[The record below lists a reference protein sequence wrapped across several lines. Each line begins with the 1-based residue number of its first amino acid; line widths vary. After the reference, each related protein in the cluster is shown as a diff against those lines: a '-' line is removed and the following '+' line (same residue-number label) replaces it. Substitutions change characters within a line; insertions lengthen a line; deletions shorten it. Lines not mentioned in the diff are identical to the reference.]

1 MSRRWL
7 VLAVRPPDN
16 DEQAEALVVEC
27 LIELGGRA
35 VWEEAGRLVTHVAE
49 PDDPIAFLAHAEDR
63 LREVGGADLELESD
77 WQAHEDWAEI
87 WKRGLA
93 PRRLTPRLIVT
104 PSWET
109 PELQPGDIV
118 ITLDPGMAFGNA
130 EHGTTRGCLRLMD
143 DTVSA
148 GDRVLDIGTGSGILA
163 IAAVHLGAREVVGL
177 DGDPLA
183 CEASRENLVRNHAME
198 RVTIQ
203 ESWATVASLEGLGV
217 FDGLVAN
224 IESGILRP
232 LLPGIRAAVRPG
244 GWVILSGIL
253 GEELDSV
260 LQDAESH
267 DLVRPS
273 VDADGE
279 WRSVLLRRRG

>member
-7 VLAVRPPDN
+7 VLAVRSPD
-16 DEQAEALVVEC
+16 DEQAEALVVEG
-27 LIELGGRA
+27 LIDLGGRA

-49 PDDPIAFLAHAEDR
+49 PEDPSVFLAHAGRR
-63 LREVGGADLELESD
+63 LRELVGADLELESD
-77 WQAHEDWAEI
+77 WQAHEDWAEV

-93 PRRLTPRLIVT
+93 PRRLTPRLVVT

-109 PELQPGDIV
+109 PELRPGDIV

-143 DTVSA
+143 GTVSD
-148 GDRVLDIGTGSGILA
+148 GERVLDIGTGSGILA

-183 CEASRENLVRNHAME
+183 CEAARENLVRNDAME
-198 RVTIQ
+198 RVTLQ

-217 FDGLVAN
+217 FDGVVAN
-224 IESGILRP
+224 LESGILRP
-232 LLPGIRAAVRPG
+232 LLPGIRASVRPG

-260 LQDAESH
+260 VQDAESQEL
-267 DLVRPS
+267 DRAS

-279 WRSVLLRRRG
+279 WRSVLLRRRS